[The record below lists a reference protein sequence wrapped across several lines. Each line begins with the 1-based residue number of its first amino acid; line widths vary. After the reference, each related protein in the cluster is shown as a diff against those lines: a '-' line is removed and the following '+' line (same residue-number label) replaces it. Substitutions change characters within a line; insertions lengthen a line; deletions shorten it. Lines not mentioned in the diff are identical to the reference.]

1 MWLLVDMETQIMTQT
16 TVPVEG
22 EGIKIPTTAKI
33 GVAEIKMIVETG
45 TTEIRMITMGKI
57 TDVGEIIAMIVMI
70 VMIVMGEITVSG
82 TTARSGI
89 VKTEMADA
97 TTKGATEMTP
107 TDRLIAPTEGME
119 VEVHPAGLTPA
130 AAEVT
135 GTDLEMTRTMV
146 EGHPAV
152 PIEAVETTEGTH
164 PLAVLTHPA
173 MMRRT
178 QIPTPRAPTP
188 GIIVAAVG
196 EAGVPM
202 SD

>member
-1 MWLLVDMETQIMTQT
+1 MWLLVDTETQIMIQT

-33 GVAEIKMIVETG
+33 GVAEIKVIVEIG
-45 TTEIRMITMGKI
+45 TTEIGMITMGRI
-57 TDVGEIIAMIVMI
+57 TDVGETIAMIVMI
-70 VMIVMGEITVSG
+70 VMDEITM
-82 TTARSGI
+82 SGI
-89 VKTEMADA
+89 VRTEMVDA
-97 TTKGATEMTP
+97 TAEEVTEMTP
-107 TDRLIAPTEGME
+107 MNRLTAPTEGME

-130 AAEVT
+130 VAEVT
-135 GTDLEMTRTMV
+135 ETDLEMTRTMV

-152 PIEAVETTEGTH
+152 PIEAVETTEETR

-196 EAGVPM
+196 EAGVPV

>member
-1 MWLLVDMETQIMTQT
+1 MWLLADTETQIMIQT

-33 GVAEIKMIVETG
+33 GVVEIKMIVEIG
-45 TTEIRMITMGKI
+45 ATEIRMITMGRI
-57 TDVGEIIAMIVMI
+57 IDAGEIIAMIVMI
-70 VMIVMGEITVSG
+70 VMSEIIVSG
-82 TTARSGI
+82 TTAMSGI
-89 VKTEMADA
+89 VRTEMVDA
-97 TTKGATEMTP
+97 TAEEVTEMTP
-107 TDRLIAPTEGME
+107 MNHLTAPTEGME

-130 AAEVT
+130 VEEVT
-135 GTDLEMTRTMV
+135 ETDLEMTRTMV

-152 PIEAVETTEGTH
+152 PIEAVETTEETH
-164 PLAVLTHPA
+164 LLAVLTHPA

>member
-1 MWLLVDMETQIMTQT
+1 MWLLEDTETQIMIQT

-45 TTEIRMITMGKI
+45 TTEIRMTTMGRV

-70 VMIVMGEITVSG
+70 AMDEITVSG
-82 TTARSGI
+82 TTAMSGI
-89 VKTEMADA
+89 VKTEMVDA
-97 TTKGATEMTP
+97 TAEEITEMTP
-107 TDRLIAPTEGME
+107 MNHLTAPTEGME

-130 AAEVT
+130 VAEVT
-135 GTDLEMTRTMV
+135 ETDLEMTRTMA

-152 PIEAVETTEGTH
+152 PIETVETTEETH
-164 PLAVLTHPA
+164 LLAVLTHPA
-173 MMRRT
+173 RMRRT
-178 QIPTPRAPTP
+178 PTQRAPTP
-188 GIIVAAVG
+188 EIIMVAVG
-196 EAGVPM
+196 EVEVPM

>member
-1 MWLLVDMETQIMTQT
+1 MIQT
-16 TVPVEG
+16 TVPAEG

-33 GVAEIKMIVETG
+33 GVAEIKMI
-45 TTEIRMITMGKI
+45 
-57 TDVGEIIAMIVMI
+57 AMIVMI
-70 VMIVMGEITVSG
+70 AMGEITVSG
-82 TTARSGI
+82 TTAMSGI
-89 VKTEMADA
+89 VRTEMVDA
-97 TTKGATEMTP
+97 TAEEITEMTP
-107 TDRLIAPTEGME
+107 MNRLTAPTEGME

-130 AAEVT
+130 VAEIT
-135 GTDLEMTRTMV
+135 EADLEMTRTMI

-152 PIEAVETTEGTH
+152 PIEAVETTEETH
-164 PLAVLTHPA
+164 LLAVLTHPA

-196 EAGVPM
+196 EAEVPM

>member
-1 MWLLVDMETQIMTQT
+1 MTQT

-33 GVAEIKMIVETG
+33 GVAEIKMIVEIG
-45 TTEIRMITMGKI
+45 TTEIGTITMGRI

-70 VMIVMGEITVSG
+70 AMGEITVSG
-82 TTARSGI
+82 TTAMSGI
-89 VKTEMADA
+89 VKTEMVDA
-97 TTKGATEMTP
+97 TAEEITEMTP
-107 TDRLIAPTEGME
+107 MNRLTAPTEGTE
-119 VEVHPAGLTPA
+119 VEVHPAGLTPTV
-130 AAEVT
+130 AEVT
-135 GTDLEMTRTMV
+135 EADLEMTRTMI

-152 PIEAVETTEGTH
+152 PIEAVETTEETH
-164 PLAVLTHPA
+164 LLAVLTHPA

-188 GIIVAAVG
+188 GTIVAAVG
-196 EAGVPM
+196 EAEVPM

>member
-1 MWLLVDMETQIMTQT
+1 MWLLVDTETQIMIQT
-16 TVPVEG
+16 TDPVEG

-33 GVAEIKMIVETG
+33 GVAEIKMIVEIG
-45 TTEIRMITMGKI
+45 TTEIRMITMGRI
-57 TDVGEIIAMIVMI
+57 TDVGEIIAMI

-107 TDRLIAPTEGME
+107 TDRLTAPTEGME

-130 AAEVT
+130 VAEVT
-135 GTDLEMTRTMV
+135 ETDLEMTRTMV

-152 PIEAVETTEGTH
+152 PIEAVETTEETH
-164 PLAVLTHPA
+164 LLAVLTHPA
-173 MMRRT
+173 RRRRT
-178 QIPTPRAPTP
+178 PTQRAPTP
-188 GIIVAAVG
+188 GIIMVAVG
-196 EAGVPM
+196 EVEVPM